1 MNKLSFQKVA
11 KKKEKKQPLH
21 LCQRHSIG
29 AKEIFKKFL
38 KALFFFNLEV
48 LYIFFF
54 LGQANDN
61 QKACQH

>member
-11 KKKEKKQPLH
+11 KKKKEKKEKPLH

-38 KALFFFNLEV
+38 KALFFSILRF
-48 LYIFFF
+48 YIFSSF
-54 LGQANDN
+54 
-61 QKACQH
+61 